1 MQEAEQKWQALGMS
15 QEGMPQGNNVN
26 YLHRSFYIIDS
37 TTEKPKNRWEVSQ
50 SGLYTQQMPKMS
62 AFALLKLGVHWS

>member
-1 MQEAEQKWQALGMS
+1 
-15 QEGMPQGNNVN
+15 MPQGNNVN